1 MLGLG
6 VGKEL
11 ELGLTEGFGF
21 AGAGV
26 LALAIEFGD
35 KRDGFGVV
43 DEPEAGKSALDSRAD
58 GDTRYAEGRSIV
70 SGGGFAGA
78 KDQQRQGSIVLAQD
92 GFDLVEGDAS
102 VVGDEKRGF
111 GVAAESSVGG
121 EVERVVVF
129 VLEFTLKSVKGE
141 L

>member
-35 KRDGFGVV
+35 KRDGLRIV
-43 DEPEAGKSALDSRAD
+43 DKPQTGKGALNSGAD
-58 GDTRYAEGRSIV
+58 GDTRDAEGRSIV
-70 SGGGFAGA
+70 SGGSFAGA
-78 KDQQRQGSIVLAQD
+78 EDQQRQDSVFLAKD

-102 VVGDEKRGF
+102 VVGHEESGF

-129 VLEFTLKSVKGE
+129 VLEFTLESVEGE
-141 L
+141 V